1 MVTAACCL
9 HNFTLDLPFAVPREA
24 MDNEN
29 PDENDRPEQVDEEE
43 DSEEGIRKRMEI
55 AGYFMNQVQL
65 SDED

>member
-1 MVTAACCL
+1 
-9 HNFTLDLPFAVPREA
+9 

-55 AGYFMNQVQL
+55 AAYFMNQVQL

>member
-1 MVTAACCL
+1 
-9 HNFTLDLPFAVPREA
+9 